1 MAVSVQQLPSPPA
14 WALQAVLTLLVAP
27 AGPSAAWELPAGT
40 ISKARYW
47 SRAWEAASDVNHA
60 ISARDGA
67 LHLLCRAYLA
77 CCICLPDLLTAL
89 HFRAVGE
96 RKIIV

>member
-1 MAVSVQQLPSPPA
+1 MSAAAPFSPS
-14 WALQAVLTLLVAP
+14 LGSQQAVLTPVAAP

-40 ISKARYW
+40 ISKARYG

-77 CCICLPDLLTAL
+77 CRVCLPDLLTAL

-96 RKIIV
+96 RKIIL